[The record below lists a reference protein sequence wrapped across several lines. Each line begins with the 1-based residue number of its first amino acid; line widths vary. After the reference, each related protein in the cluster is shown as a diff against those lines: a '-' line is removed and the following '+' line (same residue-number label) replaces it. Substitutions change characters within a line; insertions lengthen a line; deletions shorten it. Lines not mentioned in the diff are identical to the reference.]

1 VVSSVPRLDNTLE
14 QAKIAL
20 VRRQWVQA
28 VRDGDDQRLA
38 NLITDDVV
46 AVLKDGRC
54 VTGKE
59 AVHAELRHA
68 FSLYD
73 IERKALSTGI
83 VIQDN
88 WAIELDEMD
97 STMTPVKDGMEIRAH
112 VKTVIV
118 YGRRRDGE
126 WKVARLM
133 ELLD

>member
-20 VRRQWVQA
+20 IQRQWVQA
-28 VRDGDDQRLA
+28 VRDGDAERLG

-54 VTGKE
+54 VAGKE

-118 YGRRRDGE
+118 YSLRRNGE

>member
-1 VVSSVPRLDNTLE
+1 MVSSVPRLDNTLE